1 MLISLSTNK
10 TCISTPLRPRRLFV
24 LNNWLGAHARDI
36 FKEPLENVKYT
47 RSFFR
52 MMSKEAACA

>member
-1 MLISLSTNK
+1 MSTNK
-10 TCISTPLRPRRLFV
+10 TCISTPLRPRRLFI

-36 FKEPLENVKYT
+36 FEEPLENVKYT